1 MKIKNKILIGL
12 LSVLSCVGLAN
23 VNSFAWYSTPD
34 NNYIVSE
41 NILNLNNYTY
51 KDDSVK
57 LLDVN
62 GQQIVSGTAF
72 QIEFPCEQNT
82 NIGQFVCEVVSNNQV
97 VYTSV
102 FSSTL
107 DGQVV
112 PLLLGLDGYNVPS
125 LISRYPDSYIR
136 FKRNGNVNDLK
147 VEYSFIDMLNYA
159 QTYYQP
165 SIEQPNGLV
174 LSFVVNSFNDGTQ
187 TSTIVEELS
196 IHFAHYNEN
205 LNSAWYETPGI
216 FYNKYA
222 PQSVI
227 NDESY
232 LKGRES
238 NQIENDNL
246 KNQVNSLTKQNQTL
260 QQQLE
265 NSIGW
270 KALAFAMADTPF
282 KTLSNMLGFEVFGL
296 NLWKLLVAL
305 ITLLIIVYFLRKLLG
320 R

>member
-1 MKIKNKILIGL
+1 MKIKNKIILGL
-12 LSVLSCVGLAN
+12 LSAISCLTLTCVS
-23 VNSFAWYSTPD
+23 SFAWYSTPD

-51 KDDSVK
+51 KDDDVK
-57 LLDVN
+57 LLNVN
-62 GQQIVSGTAF
+62 GQTILNDIAF
-72 QIEFPCEQNT
+72 QIEFPCGENT
-82 NIGQFVCEVVSNNQV
+82 NLGQFVCEVVSNNQV

-112 PLLLGLDGYNVPS
+112 PLLLGLEGYNVPS
-125 LISRYPDSYIR
+125 LISRYPNSYIR
-136 FKRNGNVNDLK
+136 FKRNGNANDLK
-147 VEYSFIDMLNYA
+147 IEYSFIDMLNYA

-196 IHFAHYNEN
+196 IHFAHYDEN
-205 LNSAWYETPGI
+205 LNSAWYETPSV

-238 NQIENDNL
+238 NQIEVDNL

-260 QQQLE
+260 QSELE

-270 KALAFAMADTPF
+270 KSMAFAMADTPF
-282 KTLSNMLGFEVFGL
+282 KTLSSVLNFEVFDL
-296 NLWKLLVAL
+296 NIWKLFTAI
-305 ITLLIIVYFLRKLLG
+305 ITLLAIIWLIKRLV
-320 R
+320 